1 MKRRDFC
8 IRVGGVLLA
17 VPLAVACSD
26 DGGDPPVD
34 AAPDADNT
42 PDGATAVCVGGSMV
56 SISNP
61 ADPHVLT
68 IPEADITAGV
78 EKEYDIQGTSP
89 HNHTIT
95 VTAAHFTMLQQ
106 NMSVV
111 VTSSNDAA
119 HTHEVT
125 ISCPA

>member
-17 VPLAVACSD
+17 VPMAVACSD
-26 DGGDPPVD
+26 DGGEDPPVD
-34 AAPDADNT
+34 AAQNNT
-42 PDGATAVCVGGSMV
+42 PDTGVAITCVSEPTV

-61 ADPHVLT
+61 ADPHVLAV
-68 IPEADITAGV
+68 PLADVTAGV
-78 EKEYDIQGTSP
+78 EKTYDIQGTSP
-89 HNHTIT
+89 HTHTVT
-95 VTAAHFTMLQQ
+95 VTAAHFIMLQQ
-106 NMSVV
+106 NTSVV
-111 VTSSNDAA
+111 LTSTNDAA